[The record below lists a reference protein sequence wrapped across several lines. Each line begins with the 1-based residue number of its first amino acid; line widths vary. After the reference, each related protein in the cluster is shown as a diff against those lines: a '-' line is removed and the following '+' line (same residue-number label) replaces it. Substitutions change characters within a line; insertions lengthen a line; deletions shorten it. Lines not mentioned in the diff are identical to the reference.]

1 MDRNDLPRA
10 SRRDHRRGHAKP
22 PPAGIVERDGHWHVH
37 TSVRIAGRR
46 LRLRRSTGLAAGPG
60 TIDDAEALRDQWLGE
75 IRKDAIH
82 GVKPTVALGVAARDY
97 LRRPRVRPLNFRDVG
112 VVHELVRAFGLR
124 PLDKIA
130 DAEWKAYVDARNA
143 GNKLQTRERWIA
155 AAFAFLN
162 WCREMPREYLRTLPA
177 IERLKSK
184 ELRQLGNAA
193 ADRRQVSGLRPDL
206 VALMIENASWH
217 YAPQLAVIWSTGA
230 RVSSI
235 LYGCRL
241 CDAILAPG
249 NERIVFHGTKSGEA
263 VTAALHPWAADQ
275 VRRYLERR
283 GRLEQRES
291 PLFLTDRGR
300 PYADNGKTSGGQNKS
315 AFKGMRRRTVRALL
329 RRFLEARKAG
339 DRPAALAHRADARLV
354 RRVTQ
359 HWFRHMLATELL
371 SQGTDVRTIM
381 DQAGWDDIRS
391 LMRYAHTVDQ
401 VRRQAIASR
410 PMGEILP
417 ASKARSR

>member
-1 MDRNDLPRA
+1 MDRDDLPRPP
-10 SRRDHRRGHAKP
+10 RGDHRRRHGRSASP
-22 PPAGIVERDGHWHVH
+22 GIVERDGHWHVS
-37 TSVRIAGRR
+37 TRVRVEDRRIR
-46 LRLRRSTGLAAGPG
+46 LRKGTGLPARPDVLA
-60 TIDDAEALRDQWLGE
+60 DAEALRDKWIGE
-75 IRKDAIH
+75 IRRDAIH
-82 GVKPTVALGVAARDY
+82 GIKPSIPLGVAADQY
-97 LRRPRVRPLNFRDVG
+97 LKRSRARPLNFRDVK
-112 VVHELVRAFGLR
+112 VVQELDRAFGR
-124 PLDKIA
+124 RRLDKIA
-130 DAEWKAYVDARNA
+130 DAEWVALVDTRNQ
-143 GNKLQTRERWIA
+143 GNAPQTRERWIA